1 MPVGSFYACSPKA
14 FVPRSSGRES
24 FRPQRAW
31 GACHRKRSLEPD
43 PGLDDQIVKGKE
55 KDGHESD
62 DGNGQVKAEPGFGT
76 LGLFLAVSVG
86 GVVVWLDR
94 DEVVSAFFPAAE
106 WFLALHHYSTCGA
119 IIRFAS

>member
-1 MPVGSFYACSPKA
+1 MPVGSFCACSPKA

-24 FRPQRAW
+24 FHLQRAW
-31 GACHRKRSLEPD
+31 GSCHRNGSLEPD

-62 DGNGQVKAEPGFGT
+62 DGKGQVKAEPGFGT

-94 DEVVSAFFPAAE
+94 DEVVGAFFSAAE
-106 WFLALHHYSTCGA
+106 WFLALHYQLLCGA

>member
-1 MPVGSFYACSPKA
+1 MPPWALASCL
-14 FVPRSSGRES
+14 RSL
-24 FRPQRAW
+24 
-31 GACHRKRSLEPD
+31 SLEPD
-43 PGLDDQIVKGKE
+43 PGFDGQIVKGKE
-55 KDGHESD
+55 KDGNESD
-62 DGNGQVKAEPGFGT
+62 DGNGEVKAESGFGT